1 MQRRKFLQNSIGAS
15 AFALAAVEQNA
26 QAQTSGAREYY
37 ELRQY
42 KLENGP
48 QSKLTQD
55 YLEHALIPALN
66 RMGMKN
72 IGVFNL
78 YLGSETPTLYVL
90 IPSNSLDGLVTAE
103 LKLASDEEYQKAGA
117 PFLKAPAKEPPYAR
131 VESQLLIAFEGYPKL
146 TVPPVTATHGS
157 RVFQLR
163 TYESPTNSDHRIK
176 VDMFHHGEF
185 EYFEKSGFWQ
195 VFYGDAMIGPRLPH
209 LTYMLAFPD
218 LGAMEGMWDA
228 FSSNP
233 GWKKLSSLPTYS
245 FESIVSNIDSLI
257 LKPTSYSQ
265 I

>member
-1 MQRRKFLQNSIGAS
+1 MQRRHFLQSSLSVS
-15 AFALAAVEQNA
+15 ALSLPALAQG
-26 QAQTSGAREYY
+26 TRSREYY

-48 QSKLTQD
+48 QNSLTQG
-55 YLEHALIPALN
+55 YLEQALIPALN

-72 IGVFNL
+72 VGAFNL
-78 YLGSETPTLYVL
+78 YLGSETPMFYVL
-90 IPSNSLDGLVTAE
+90 IPSNSLDGLVNAE
-103 LKLASDEEYQKAGA
+103 LKLAQDEEYLKAGA

-131 VESQLLIAFEGYPKL
+131 VESQLLIAFEGFPKL
-146 TVPPVTATHGS
+146 VLPPATGKHAS

-185 EYFEKSGFWQ
+185 EYFQKAGFWQ
-195 VFYGDAMIGPRLPH
+195 VFYGDALIGPRLPH
-209 LTYMLAFPD
+209 LTYMLSFPD
-218 LGAMEGMWDA
+218 MSEMESMWAA
-228 FSSNP
+228 FSNNP
-233 GWKKLSSLPTYS
+233 GWKKLSSNPTYS

>member
-1 MQRRKFLQNSIGAS
+1 MQRRKFLQSSLTAS
-15 AFALAAVEQNA
+15 AFALAGSSQTA
-26 QAQTSGAREYY
+26 QAQTSGGREYY

-42 KLENGP
+42 KLESGP
-48 QSKLTQD
+48 QGKLTQD

-72 IGVFNL
+72 IGAFNL
-78 YLGSETPTLYVL
+78 YLGPETPTLYLL
-90 IPSNSLDGLVTAE
+90 IPSTSLDALVTAE
-103 LKLASDEEYQKAGA
+103 LKLAGDEEYQKAGA
-117 PFLKAPAKEPPYAR
+117 AFLKAPAKEPPYQR
-131 VESQLLIAFEGYPKL
+131 VESQLLIAFEGHPAL
-146 TVPPVTATHGS
+146 TVPPVTAAHGS

-185 EYFEKSGFWQ
+185 EYFEKAGFWQ
-195 VFYGDAMIGPRLPH
+195 VFYGDALIGPRMPH

-218 LGAMEGMWDA
+218 LASMDGMWDK

-233 GWKKLSSLPTYS
+233 GWKKLSSSPAYS